1 MTGSGVIGMTTN
13 SRSARMLSLLLR
25 VRWAV
30 ALQMAQRVAHE
41 LSVAHGRLEPE
52 ERRRLG
58 ELLRHSG
65 GRPMRLSGQERI
77 EVARLAQ
84 KAAGLRT

>member
-1 MTGSGVIGMTTN
+1 VAVW
-13 SRSARMLSLLLR
+13 SRTRLLARVMSLALR
-25 VRWAV
+25 VRWTV
-30 ALQMAQRVAHE
+30 ALQMARRAVHE
-41 LSVAHGRLEPE
+41 LQVAHGRLEPD

-58 ELLRHSG
+58 ELLRNSA
-65 GRPMRLSGQERI
+65 GRPMRLSRQERI

>member
-1 MTGSGVIGMTTN
+1 MAGLKTN
-13 SRSARMLSLLLR
+13 SRTARLLSLLLR

-30 ALQMAQRVAHE
+30 ALQMARRIADE
-41 LSVAHGRLEPE
+41 LSAAHGRLEPD
-52 ERRRLG
+52 ERRRLA

-65 GRPMRLSGQERI
+65 GRPGRLSGQERS

>member
-1 MTGSGVIGMTTN
+1 M
-13 SRSARMLSLLLR
+13 RMRRNTASLLALLLR
-25 VRWAV
+25 VRWHV
-30 ALQMAQRVAHE
+30 ALQTVRRVAYE
-41 LSVAHGRLEPE
+41 LQNAHGRLEPE

-65 GRPMRLSGQERI
+65 GRPMRLSPPERR

-84 KAAGLRT
+84 KAAGLQN